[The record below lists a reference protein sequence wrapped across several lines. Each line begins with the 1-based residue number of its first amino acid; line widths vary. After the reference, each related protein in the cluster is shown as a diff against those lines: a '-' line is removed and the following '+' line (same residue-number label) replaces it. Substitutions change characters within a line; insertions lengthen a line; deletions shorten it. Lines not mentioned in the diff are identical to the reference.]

1 MRNVGTVGCAP
12 SQGML
17 SAEIN
22 FLLLTFLRHSQGT
35 KQSPT
40 LGTGGSY
47 NINKSVEGKEN
58 ILYFTS
64 ALLVWIVPFCIL
76 RYVSIGSFWLWCKN
90 LIILAGR

>member
-47 NINKSVEGKEN
+47 NINKS
-58 ILYFTS
+58 
-64 ALLVWIVPFCIL
+64 LL
-76 RYVSIGSFWLWCKN
+76 RK
-90 LIILAGR
+90 